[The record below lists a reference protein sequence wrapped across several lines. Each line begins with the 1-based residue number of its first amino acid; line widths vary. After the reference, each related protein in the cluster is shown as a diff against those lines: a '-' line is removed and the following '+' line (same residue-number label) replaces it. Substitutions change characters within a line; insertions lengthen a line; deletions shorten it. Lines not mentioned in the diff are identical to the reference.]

1 MHARLRPLPASLRLS
16 FALFLLLPL
25 PAALLL
31 QAAAPAPA
39 TGPGPTVDRVGFP
52 VDYQKTFQPLR
63 TFNRAKP
70 RNLITVYANPTAAA
84 VADSG
89 DLPYPHGSVFVME
102 FAEVPTGP
110 DGQPLFDAQ
119 GRFQKGRVT
128 SLHVMRH
135 GEKFGEAYGP
145 LRTGEWEY
153 VEYRPDGSTLTA
165 PKDSF
170 TCAACHLQAGASRDW
185 VYRGRFEAPE
195 TMK

>member
-1 MHARLRPLPASLRLS
+1 MSSPRRPIALS
-16 FALFLLLPL
+16 IRPPFIFALLATLLLG
-25 PAALLL
+25 
-31 QAAAPAPA
+31 AAAPAPSS
-39 TGPGPTVDRVGFP
+39 GPAPTVDRVGFP
-52 VDYQKTFQPLR
+52 ADYQKTFQVLR

-70 RNLITVYANPTAAA
+70 RNLITVYANPPAAA

-102 FAEVPTGP
+102 FAEVPLGP
-110 DGQPLFDAQ
+110 DGHPLFDAK
-119 GRFQKGRVT
+119 GRFQKGKVT

-153 VEYRPDGSTLTA
+153 VEYRPDGTTLTA

-170 TCAACHLQAGASRDW
+170 TCAACHLQAGAARDW
-185 VYRGRFEAPE
+185 VYRGRFEAEE